1 MKFDEVSIYWIRDLK
16 KIKAHYAYQS
26 LSVGY
31 IPGQRDI
38 RPVISRGRGQCLNGA
53 EEVPRANFQGGTK
66 HCMASPKGC
75 NGSYIPLAMDTT
87 NLYYA

>member
-16 KIKAHYAYQS
+16 KIKAHYAYRS

-31 IPGQRDI
+31 IPGQPDI

-53 EEVPRANFQGGTK
+53 EEVPRTK
-66 HCMASPKGC
+66 PEALPRWNESTAW
-75 NGSYIPLAMDTT
+75 PLPRDVSVG
-87 NLYYA
+87 